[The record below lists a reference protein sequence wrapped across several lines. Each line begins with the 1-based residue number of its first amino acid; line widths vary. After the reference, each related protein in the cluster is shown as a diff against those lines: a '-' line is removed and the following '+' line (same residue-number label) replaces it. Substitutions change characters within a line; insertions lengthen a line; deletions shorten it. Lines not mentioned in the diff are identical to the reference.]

1 MNYFTSLNTSTCSI
15 FNISTTISPSLP
27 PQRWNIAATAAPPSL
42 PVPINSVYFQES
54 MNISALHNRRPCAST
69 GFHEAYRNHKVCLEY
84 MYTKRSSLSSLHLKR
99 ELCSKHVTAPNLSS
113 KPESRQTTVQTPWAR
128 TSLRGTNCF
137 IVHTSAIASHN
148 MWQHTVMWVAEEG
161 VSFTI

>member
-84 MYTKRSSLSSLHLKR
+84 MSPKGVHLVHCISRGSCVANMSQPQTSVVNLKVDKPR
-99 ELCSKHVTAPNLSS
+99 YKHPGLELV
-113 KPESRQTTVQTPWAR
+113 
-128 TSLRGTNCF
+128 
-137 IVHTSAIASHN
+137 
-148 MWQHTVMWVAEEG
+148 
-161 VSFTI
+161 